1 MASTVPTAEWPTH
14 EGAVKQSHM
23 NSAYLT
29 VKNHAGSGA
38 PQRLVGGGCHDVTV
52 LEWLLSLLSCHQPT
66 AGSTGSSLTTL
77 ADCVQ

>member
-1 MASTVPTAEWPTH
+1 MPARGPLSDLWV
-14 EGAVKQSHM
+14 V
-23 NSAYLT
+23 
-29 VKNHAGSGA
+29 
-38 PQRLVGGGCHDVTV
+38 DVTV